1 MQNQTFR
8 IPKQLTQQLQS
19 LCVLVF
25 SNMYHYKFHWIIT
38 SNVKVFCTLAQQM
51 FSNHIISTL
60 GSKRSGSAG
69 NKKKKKKTVQS
80 ERAYERPKRRKMA
93 IQQRP
98 FVSSRLCEESIH
110 TAAVG
115 KVGLT
120 AAAGSFN
127 ESVCGGEKVSLKPY
141 WRATSFHPRGHT
153 HAMTHTDSGDLTI
166 LVTSSSSSPFF
177 HSFICG

>member
-38 SNVKVFCTLAQQM
+38 SNVKVFSTLAQQM

-69 NKKKKKKTVQS
+69 NKKKKKNQS
-80 ERAYERPKRRKMA
+80 S
-93 IQQRP
+93 QREHMKDQKEGKWQYNKD
-98 FVSSRLCEESIH
+98 RL
-110 TAAVG
+110 
-115 KVGLT
+115 
-120 AAAGSFN
+120 
-127 ESVCGGEKVSLKPY
+127 
-141 WRATSFHPRGHT
+141 
-153 HAMTHTDSGDLTI
+153 
-166 LVTSSSSSPFF
+166 
-177 HSFICG
+177 

>member
-8 IPKQLTQQLQS
+8 IPKQLTVQLQRH
-19 LCVLVF
+19 CVLVF

-51 FSNHIISTL
+51 FSNHIISKL
-60 GSKRSGSAG
+60 GSKRRGSAG
-69 NKKKKKKTVQS
+69 NNKKNKTVQS
-80 ERAYERPKRRKMA
+80 EGSYERPKKRKMP

-110 TAAVG
+110 TVAVG

-141 WRATSFHPRGHT
+141 WRATSFYPRGHT
-153 HAMTHTDSGDLTI
+153 HAMTHTDSGELTI
-166 LVTSSSSSPFF
+166 LVTSPSSHFF
-177 HSFICG
+177 DSFICG